1 MVTACA
7 EDAGRESWT
16 PPCRSR
22 NGTSSQGGQ
31 GGQAGQAGQVREGL
45 TEGPYLGWGRWESH
59 SGDSKCGYKKCTDV
73 LGVF

>member
-22 NGTSSQGGQ
+22 SGTSSR
-31 GGQAGQAGQVREGL
+31 VREGL